1 MSYLI
6 FALLFGL
13 AIGSFLNV
21 LIYRLPEGKSI
32 SFPASHCPQCKQPLK
47 IWHNI
52 PFFSWLFLRGRCAF
66 CQTNISFQY
75 PLVELLSG
83 FIFVAVYLL
92 LGWNLYALLTALTLV
107 LLFALS
113 IIDWRY
119 KAVPD
124 SLNLL
129 ALTLAILTDPI
140 NALPNALLFAGGF
153 TLLRFYLSYYLF
165 KKFDFL
171 EMRSKPASWRKLYH
185 PLPLRFEAM
194 GEADIIVAATIGA
207 LLGIEMGLLA
217 IFISALLTLPV
228 ALLRKNVDIQTP
240 YIPFL
245 SAALFL
251 VFIFE
256 EKFQSWIALLYA

>member
-21 LIYRLPEGKSI
+21 LIYRIPEGKSI
-32 SFPASHCPQCKQPLK
+32 SFPASHCPKCHKPLK

-52 PFFSWLFLRGRCAF
+52 PLFSWIFLRGRCAF
-66 CQTNISFQY
+66 CKTSISFQY

-83 FIFVAVYLL
+83 IIFVAVYLSL
-92 LGWNLYALLTALTLV
+92 DWNLYALLTSLTLV
-107 LLFALS
+107 LLLALS

-129 ALTLAILTDPI
+129 ALSLAIMTDPL
-140 NALPNALLFAGGF
+140 NTLPNALLFAGGF
-153 TLLRFYLSYYLF
+153 TLLRFILSYYLY
-165 KKFDFL
+165 KKFHYL
-171 EMRSKPASWRKLYH
+171 EVRKKPASWRKLYH
-185 PLPLRFEAM
+185 PLPFSFEAM

-207 LLGIEMGLLA
+207 LLGVQMGLLA

-228 ALLRKNVDIQTP
+228 ALVRKSVDIQTP

-245 SAALFL
+245 SGALFL
-251 VFIFE
+251 VFFFE
-256 EKFQSWIALLYA
+256 EKFQSWLEFLYV

>member
-1 MSYLI
+1 MLI
-6 FALLFGL
+6 FWAVYESMGWNPQALLIAL
-13 AIGSFLNV
+13 SFV
-21 LIYRLPEGKSI
+21 
-32 SFPASHCPQCKQPLK
+32 
-47 IWHNI
+47 
-52 PFFSWLFLRGRCAF
+52 
-66 CQTNISFQY
+66 
-75 PLVELLSG
+75 
-83 FIFVAVYLL
+83 LL
-92 LGWNLYALLTALTLV
+92 L
-107 LLFALS
+107 ALS
-113 IIDWRY
+113 IIDWRF

-129 ALTLAILTDPI
+129 ALTLAIFSNPQE
-140 NALPNALLFAGGF
+140 ALVNALLFAGGF

-165 KKFDFL
+165 KKFDYF
-171 EMRSKPASWRKLYH
+171 ENRSKPASWRKLYH
-185 PLPLRFEAM
+185 PLPFSFEAM

-207 LLGIEMGLLA
+207 ILGIKLGLLA

-256 EKFQSWIALLYA
+256 EKFHLWLELLYA